1 MNVMDLGL
9 DDEVIEDTYA
19 KEWITEWDRSFCLGL
34 INFPNMTPKQEQ
46 KAQMIVK
53 KIERRARQSVRQSPG
68 QPAEQ
73 GNFCSHCGH
82 PLAT

>member
-1 MNVMDLGL
+1 MDLGL
-9 DDEVIEDTYA
+9 DDEVIEEAYA
-19 KEWITEWDRSFCLGL
+19 KQWITDWDRSFCLGL

-53 KIERRARQSVRQSPG
+53 KIERSARQFVQQQSTT
-68 QPAEQ
+68 QTAQQ

-82 PLAT
+82 PLAI